1 MQYITTALRRKAIVA
16 YTLPITFLTAVHS
29 ASLVEQARWTAHKD
43 RSSLCIRDSL
53 ILIFTQTDM
62 SDGWYYWLY
71 HCLMLHKSCPLLTA
85 VCVLVGFNRAP
96 AVFMAE
102 MCVPF
107 ILIIHIVT
115 NGLRSP
121 PRVNKK
127 VVLVAQKMIRLN
139 HQSSPFPLFSLPSF
153 TTRFVQHF
161 ILTDWRKMNR
171 MSKSKS

>member
-1 MQYITTALRRKAIVA
+1 MVKTCSFIESMQWCWYYSCVLQPTLESSSKNSPKPDITPMQYITTALRMKAIVA

-71 HCLMLHKSCPLLTA
+71 HCLMLHTSCPLLTT

-102 MCVPF
+102 MCVPL

-121 PRVNKK
+121 P
-127 VVLVAQKMIRLN
+127 
-139 HQSSPFPLFSLPSF
+139 S
-153 TTRFVQHF
+153 
-161 ILTDWRKMNR
+161 
-171 MSKSKS
+171 